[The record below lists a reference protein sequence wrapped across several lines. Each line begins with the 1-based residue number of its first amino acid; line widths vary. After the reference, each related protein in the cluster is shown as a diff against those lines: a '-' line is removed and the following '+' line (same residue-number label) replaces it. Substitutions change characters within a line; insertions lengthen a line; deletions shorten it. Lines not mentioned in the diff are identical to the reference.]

1 MGWFCF
7 ILLYILVQEICIA
20 FSTEHIQ
27 YLMEKYLAY
36 TEFSCTLNLLNFLL
50 LFLKAILF
58 FLNLITCT

>member
-7 ILLYILVQEICIA
+7 ILLCILVQETCIA

-36 TEFSCTLNLLNFLL
+36 TEFSCTLNLLSILL
-50 LFLKAILF
+50 
-58 FLNLITCT
+58 